1 LSESLDFAM
10 GVSKNET
17 LIELR
22 GLLKAE
28 HLPTVREKLF
38 SSIDGTYKT
47 YFINIEQVKFRDENY
62 LTMFLELLNF
72 VKGKNSDLVIIFH
85 NEANRKFFHQ
95 FFNVFKI
102 YDSRD
107 AYRKEDS
114 GFWEKLKATGITY
127 QRSMG
132 LRLAPGV
139 AVVFLVLLAGW
150 LLTLFSII
158 SRQDRDIRLREE
170 SLSKLQSEYSRSVSA
185 LEELKASVGPLKS
198 LGFDIDTSET
208 LPLGAITDWE
218 EFLREKEK

>member
-1 LSESLDFAM
+1 VSEALDFAM
-10 GVSKNET
+10 EVSKNET
-17 LIELR
+17 LLELR

-28 HLPTVREKLF
+28 HLPAVREKLF
-38 SSIDGTYKT
+38 SSIDGTNKT
-47 YFINIEQVKFRDENY
+47 YFVNIEQVKFRDENY

-72 VKGKNSDLVIIFH
+72 VKGKNSELVIIFH
-85 NEANRKFFHQ
+85 NEANRKFFYQ

-107 AYRKEDS
+107 SYRKEDS
-114 GFWEKLKATGITY
+114 GIWEKLRATGITY
-127 QRSMG
+127 QRSTG

-139 AVVFLVLLAGW
+139 AIVFLVLLAGW

-158 SRQDRDIRLREE
+158 SRQDQDIRLREE
-170 SLSKLQSEYSRSVSA
+170 SLSKLQSEYNYSIRA
-185 LEELKASVGPLKS
+185 LEELKASIGPLRS

-208 LPLGAITDWE
+208 LPLGAITDWD